1 MTALACKVCTPRDLT
16 DQNSEHGCTCLAAC
30 GQDGCTG
37 SREVAKRMTWLA
49 ARNDRERNPR

>member
-1 MTALACKVCTPRDLT
+1 MSGALACKVCTPRDLT
-16 DQNSEHGCTCLAAC
+16 DQNSEHGCVCLAAC

-49 ARNDRERNPR
+49 TRERKAQ